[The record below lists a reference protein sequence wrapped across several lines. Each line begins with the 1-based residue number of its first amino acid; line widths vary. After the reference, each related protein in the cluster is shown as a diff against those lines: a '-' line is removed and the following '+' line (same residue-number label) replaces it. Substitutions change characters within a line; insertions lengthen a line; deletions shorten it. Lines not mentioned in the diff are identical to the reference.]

1 MIYRSL
7 SSKAAIAARPALCS
21 WLGWLV
27 IVLALSGCNEPAGE
41 ATIAPRPAT
50 PIPQPPAGAATAT
63 VAAPSSTPAPVLQPS
78 ATTEVTPSPTPCAYD
93 YFFTPAPPLCPRE
106 AAMESAAAEQPFT
119 GGVMIW
125 LESAGAIYVFFPDGQ
140 WQRFADTW
148 TEAEAESDPT
158 LTPPAGLYQPIRGF
172 GKVWR
177 EHAGVRER
185 LGWAT
190 SVELGYTSAV
200 QRPVSETGEEIL
212 FLRTYNG
219 QVFYLNEVQ
228 PGRGTWGIAASG

>member
-7 SSKAAIAARPALCS
+7 SSKAAIAARPALGT

-27 IVLALSGCNEPAGE
+27 IVLALTGCNEPAGE
-41 ATIAPRPAT
+41 ATITPRPAT
-50 PIPQPPAGAATAT
+50 PLSPPATAT
-63 VAAPSSTPAPVLQPS
+63 VTVPATPPSSLPSTTPRLPATA
-78 ATTEVTPSPTPCAYD
+78 ATTPTATPCAYD

-106 AAMESAAAEQPFT
+106 AAVESAAAEQPFT

-148 TEAEAESDPT
+148 TEAEAESDAT
-158 LTPPAGLYQPIRGF
+158 LTPPAGLYQPVRGF

-177 EHAGVRER
+177 EHADVQER

-200 QRPVSETGEEIL
+200 QRPVSETGEEII

-219 QVFYLNEVQ
+219 QVFYLNELE